1 MKRFRFPLERVRRW
15 RSEQANLEELKLEQL
30 RAEAARLAG
39 ARLEVEAEAV
49 RSAREVL
56 AQSSI
61 DALEL
66 TSLESY
72 RQHLRRRAYELE
84 NLERQSEAKVAEQR
98 RRVIEARRQFEL
110 LDRLH
115 DKAWRAWLAEGN
127 KEQERFAAELFLA
140 KTARER

>member
-1 MKRFRFPLERVRRW
+1 MRAHTPLSPRPWAACASWRNSPNDGVRMKRFRFPLERVRRW

-84 NLERQSEAKVAEQR
+84 NLERQSEA
-98 RRVIEARRQFEL
+98 
-110 LDRLH
+110 
-115 DKAWRAWLAEGN
+115 
-127 KEQERFAAELFLA
+127 
-140 KTARER
+140 